1 MTVDI
6 TTVFV
11 VFGIVCAVVAVVVVG
26 FKLSEKVEASRRE
39 AAADSKRLADEG
51 YPFLP
56 EFLEC
61 YAFRDRTGEFA
72 VIRDAIKAVRDP
84 DKRIELRDKFL
95 RRQLELACQDGDR
108 LKKLAD
114 IVAKY
119 APAVSAINAAV
130 AAVVPVTAPV
140 TVPVAAAASVASKV
154 VA

>member
-1 MTVDI
+1 MDLSSLL
-6 TTVFV
+6 V
-11 VFGIVCAVVAVVVVG
+11 VFGIVCAVVTVAVVG

-72 VIRDAIKAVRDP
+72 VIRDAIRTVRDP

-130 AAVVPVTAPV
+130 AVAIPVTAPV
-140 TVPVAAAASVASKV
+140 TAQVAAAAAAVSKV
-154 VA
+154 ANA